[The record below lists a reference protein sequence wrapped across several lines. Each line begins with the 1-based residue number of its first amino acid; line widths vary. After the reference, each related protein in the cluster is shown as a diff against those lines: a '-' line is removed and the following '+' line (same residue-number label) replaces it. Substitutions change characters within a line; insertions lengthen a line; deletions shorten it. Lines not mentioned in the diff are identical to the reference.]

1 MGMKSA
7 WYTKSSLVG
16 IWLILAV
23 TVGILPGLAAEFKMG
38 VLDPQ
43 EVIEKSK
50 AGKRDLDKLK
60 EYVRTR
66 QKVLSSDEEEL
77 KSLGKVLKEQESGL
91 SETQRREK
99 QEQFQVKVQA
109 FQRRAQEF
117 NQDLSARNKELM
129 DDYMKKIAQVTRQ
142 VADKGGFSL
151 VVDKGNEQIGLKIVI
166 YNKDTIDL
174 TEQVIKEFDRQ
185 YK

>member
-1 MGMKSA
+1 MGMSSG
-7 WYTKSSLVG
+7 YTKAAMSA

-23 TVGILPGLAAEFKMG
+23 TVGFLPGFAAEFKMG
-38 VLDPQ
+38 VVDPQ

-50 AGKRDLDKLK
+50 AGKRDLDRLK

-66 QKVLSSDEEEL
+66 QKVIASDEEEL
-77 KSLGKVLKEQESGL
+77 KSLGKQLKDQESSL

-99 QEQFQVKVQA
+99 QEQFNIKVQA
-109 FQRRAQEF
+109 LQKRAQEF
-117 NQDLSARNKELM
+117 NQDLSVKNKELM
-129 DDYMKKIAQVTRQ
+129 DDYMKKIAQVTKQ

-151 VVDKGNEQIGLKIVI
+151 VVDKGNDQIGLRIVI

>member
-1 MGMKSA
+1 MSMSGA
-7 WYTKSSLVG
+7 RYTKSVLAG

-23 TVGILPGLAAEFKMG
+23 TVWILPGLAAEFKMG

-77 KSLGKVLKEQESGL
+77 KSIGKQLKEQESSL
-91 SETQRREK
+91 TETQRREK
-99 QEQFQVKVQA
+99 QEQFNVKVQA

-117 NQDLSARNKELM
+117 NQDLSVKNKELM
-129 DDYMKKIAQVTRQ
+129 DDYMKKIVVVTRQ
-142 VADKGGFSL
+142 VADKGGFGL
-151 VVDKGNEQIGLKIVI
+151 VVDKGNEQIGLRIVI

-174 TEQVIKEFDRQ
+174 TDQVIKEFDRQ